1 MKQHHVVF
9 ATAGSLGDLY
19 PFLALG
25 VELQRR
31 GHRVSIASSSE
42 HRHRVEAAGLAFRH
56 MRPDPPGPPDAAAF
70 FARYMHPKTGA
81 EFVYRD
87 YLSPA
92 IRQSH
97 ADLMCATRDADLLV
111 SQSLMAMAAPLVAAS
126 TGLPWMSAVFQPMTL
141 FSLHD
146 RPGYLPVPLLPDL
159 CARYPEIHA
168 RVFYYVRKHTRQ
180 WVAPV
185 DAFRRELG
193 LDTEPHPMYEG
204 QHAPRRVLAMFS
216 PLLGGPQPDW
226 PASAV
231 QTGTALHAVGQQ
243 TLPPALQAFLE
254 RRDRPLAVFTLS
266 SAPGMPGDFYH
277 HALAAAAKEGMRA
290 LLVTSGLSA
299 SARLPAPLPEW
310 AMRVDYAPFDAVL
323 PHAAVMVHAGGI
335 GTMFRAMRS
344 GVPQV
349 IMPQAHDQADNARRL
364 ARLGAARVIPAR
376 RFGVGVLRRALH
388 AALADAGM
396 RANAGRLAALARQ
409 EDGVAR
415 ACDEI
420 ETQLQSLTGPGRHA
434 QPETQG
440 EIHSGMQPDDA

>member
-42 HRHRVEAAGLAFRH
+42 HRARVEAAGLAFRH
-56 MRPDPPGPPDAAAF
+56 MRPDPPGPPAAAAF
-70 FARYMHPKTGA
+70 FARYMHPRTGA

-87 YLSPA
+87 YLSPS
-92 IRQSH
+92 IRASH
-97 ADLMCATRDADLLV
+97 ADLMWATRDADLLV

-126 TGLPWMSAVFQPMTL
+126 TGLPWISAVFQPMTL

-159 CARYPEIHA
+159 CERYPQIHA
-168 RVFYYVRKHTRQ
+168 RVFHYVRKHTRQ
-180 WVAPV
+180 WIAPV
-185 DAFRRELG
+185 EALRKELCIAG
-193 LDTEPHPMYEG
+193 EPHPMYEG
-204 QHAPRRVLAMFS
+204 QHSPRRVLAMFS

-231 QTGTALHAVGQQ
+231 QTGTAIHAGAWHA
-243 TLPPALQAFLE
+243 LPPALQAFLA

-266 SAPGMPGDFYH
+266 SAPGLPGDFYR
-277 HALAAAAKEGMRA
+277 HALAAAAGQGMRA

-299 SARLPAPLPEW
+299 SAPLPSPLPDW
-310 AMRVDYAPFDAVL
+310 AMRVDYAPFEAVL

-335 GTMFRAMRS
+335 GTMFRAMRA
-344 GVPQV
+344 GVPQI

-364 ARLGAARVIPAR
+364 AVLGAARVIPAR
-376 RFGVGVLRRALH
+376 RFGKAVLGRALR
-388 AALADAGM
+388 AALSDEGM
-396 RANAGRLAALARQ
+396 RRDAGRLAARARQ
-409 EDGVAR
+409 ENGVAR
-415 ACDEI
+415 GCDEI
-420 ETQLQSLTGPGRHA
+420 ELQLQGRAVA
-434 QPETQG
+434 QPQ
-440 EIHSGMQPDDA
+440 